1 MGSGG
6 TEGAGGK
13 NVKVKVQNN
22 PRPDDGSGG
31 QDNTDA
37 AWVTKF
43 EQYAKMRQMNAR
55 EVFRNRQI
63 ESDAMY
69 KFSMVFPLTKT
80 VLTTDR
86 LLVGTRTFNIRGV
99 DNVNQQNRVLVITAE
114 EGVTD

>member
-6 TEGAGGK
+6 SEGAGGK
-13 NVKVKVQNN
+13 NVRVKVQS
-22 PRPDDGSGG
+22 PVRPDDGSGG
-31 QDNTDA
+31 QDNTE
-37 AWVTKF
+37 WVDKF

-63 ESDAMY
+63 ESDSMY

-86 LLVGTRTFNIRGV
+86 LLVGARTFNIRGV
-99 DNVNQQNRVLVITAE
+99 DNVNEQNKVLVITTE